1 MYLMQAQKYRF
12 GGDKMR
18 IAEYKDGKMIYRD
31 ATPEEE
37 MTISEPKSVKI
48 ERLKA
53 ELAESDYKA
62 IKYAEGWLSDDEYA
76 PFKAERERI
85 REMIRELERI

>member
-1 MYLMQAQKYRF
+1 
-12 GGDKMR
+12 MR
-18 IAEYKDGKMIYRD
+18 IAEYKDGKIIYRD
-31 ATPEEE
+31 ATPEE
-37 MTISEPKSVKI
+37 VKMQTDIPI
-48 ERLKA
+48 EEQIMQLK
-53 ELAESDYKA
+53 EQLAATDYKA

>member
-1 MYLMQAQKYRF
+1 
-12 GGDKMR
+12 MR